1 MNNGGSSNDSRTA
14 HFISD
19 YRLLNLIFYDTTDWR
34 NCQAQIYEFILACFG
49 DKGCMGDEPTY
60 TNRKKEA
67 P

>member
-1 MNNGGSSNDSRTA
+1 MNNGGSSNDSRIA

-19 YRLLNLIFYDTTDWR
+19 YERLNFIFYYTTDWY
-34 NCQAQIYEFILACFG
+34 NCQAQIYEFILARFL
-49 DKGCMGDEPTY
+49 DKVCMGDEPTY